1 MKNNE
6 FKDDIENVEKILLSF
21 PERCRINFYDNLN
34 TLEIKF
40 NQDSKDS
47 ILENYNPLENIITL
61 NDKSA
66 LCHELFH
73 VSKQNNCYPF
83 FLRH

>member
-1 MKNNE
+1 MKNSE

-47 ILENYNPLENIITL
+47 I
-61 NDKSA
+61 
-66 LCHELFH
+66 
-73 VSKQNNCYPF
+73 
-83 FLRH
+83 

>member
-1 MKNNE
+1 MKNSE

-47 ILENYNPLENIITL
+47 ILGNYNPLENIITL
-61 NDKSA
+61 LPCSLNLSNK
-66 LCHELFH
+66 
-73 VSKQNNCYPF
+73 F
-83 FLRH
+83 FNFLVGVLSI